1 MNKFSLAKQQVFLSF
16 ENCLGKVMKNRCL
29 VGILKTP
36 LDIYFAAIMN
46 RRIIFEQFVEFLF
59 L

>member
-1 MNKFSLAKQQVFLSF
+1 
-16 ENCLGKVMKNRCL
+16 MKNRCL